1 MKSNAITIDSILADI
16 PNNKGVLATLLV
28 ATVLVI
34 GLLVGLSQL
43 ENDSIGQ
50 IALTEEKIER
60 MRAFHNESKR
70 RALFGRPDGTV
81 TRDGIRGKL
90 SFDRQSGELVMELT
104 DRDGAPV
111 NDAHVIAQVSTPY
124 NAFSDPQKMLL
135 RQTSGARYSANLDTN
150 DSDTVIVSITASDT
164 DPSAYT
170 SFLFHIEKTFRR
182 NELRL
187 H

>member
-1 MKSNAITIDSILADI
+1 MKSNAVTIDSILADI
-16 PNNKGVLATLLV
+16 PNNKGVLATLV
-28 ATVLVI
+28 IATILVI
-34 GLLVGLSQL
+34 GLIVGLTQL
-43 ENDSIGQ
+43 RNDSIGQ

-90 SFDRQSGELVMELT
+90 SLDRHSGELVMELT
-104 DRDGAPV
+104 DRHGAPI
-111 NDAHVIAQVSTPY
+111 NDAHVIAQVSTP
-124 NAFSDPQKMLL
+124 NIPFSDTQKMLL
-135 RQTSGARYSANLDTN
+135 RQTSGARYAVNLDTN
-150 DSDTVIVSITASDT
+150 ASDTVVVAITASDT
-164 DPSAYT
+164 DPGAYT

-182 NELRL
+182 HELRL